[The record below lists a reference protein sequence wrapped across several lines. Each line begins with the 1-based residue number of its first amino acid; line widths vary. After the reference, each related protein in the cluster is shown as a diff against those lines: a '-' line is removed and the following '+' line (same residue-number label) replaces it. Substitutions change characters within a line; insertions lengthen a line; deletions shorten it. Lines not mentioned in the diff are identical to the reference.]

1 MRKYTALW
9 LGGGVILLLFAL
21 IFSVS
26 YTTLKPAAAVY
37 ISPSDIFLL
46 FFKLI
51 KDIPLNVTDKIA
63 LLRMQ
68 RVLAAAISGVLLAVG
83 GNLYQTILN
92 NPLVDPYILG
102 VSAGASLGAVIAYRF
117 NLPGPVWIYAFSLS
131 LISFFI
137 SYLIGKGNKLK
148 IVLSGVVMSSL
159 ISAGITLVLIMWR
172 DSLHN
177 ILAWLMGSFA
187 LADGYKITLQFGVM
201 VIVVVIVLLTI
212 KVLDIMMLGDEIAHS
227 VGINITFYKV
237 LYLTVASLAASFVA
251 SFYGIVSFVG
261 LMSPH
266 IARIIVGDKH
276 LAKVLL
282 SMEVGAIILV
292 VGDFLSRGVLYPT
305 EIPIG
310 VFTSVLGGLFFLYLV
325 VRGDWQ

>member
-21 IFSVS
+21 FFSVS
-26 YTTLKPAAAVY
+26 YTTLKPADAVY
-37 ISPSDIFLL
+37 ISPSHIFLL

-51 KDIPLNVTDKIA
+51 KDIPLDVTDKIA
-63 LLRMQ
+63 LFRMQ

-212 KVLDIMMLGDEIAHS
+212 KVLDIMMLGDEIAYS
-227 VGINITFYKV
+227 VGINTNFYKV